1 MHLYIF
7 LLVKKIITILD
18 EHLIGSHKWECI
30 DVFYLHVLFAYDIA

>member
-30 DVFYLHVLFAYDIA
+30 DVFYLHVLSAHDIA

>member
-18 EHLIGSHKWECI
+18 EHLIGSHKWEFI